1 MPTFLLNFSE
11 VASIISMIEKLILIY
26 GRKGMSGKGQG
37 SWFGAFFKKAFSSS
51 ENDELQRLKLEVE
64 FLRQELQAIKCIGS
78 NLGSKYSGASI
89 SNPYGIENRELDLV
103 KQEIDIL
110 RNELQEDIA
119 AIHRLEILTLSK
131 RIKLLDDFGKS
142 LPPTC
147 PGRTR
152 KSAKTKGFS
161 FGIITN
167 GSRPEKLLKLID
179 SIDAQRLHPDCY
191 EIIVAGSVHG
201 INGYDR
207 IRRIPMEK
215 AASEG
220 RLGAMRNAL
229 AGSAKFNKFVSLD
242 DDFLLHPKWAE
253 AMDDVQ
259 GDFDI
264 ATGIIL
270 NPDLSRYCDW
280 VNIIENYTFLRA
292 YHETFDRCQYVTGGY
307 GIYKDFIFEEHS
319 WNEELGFYQGE
330 DVSFS
335 RRLFDAG
342 YQLKFI
348 PKAIVMHDD
357 ERYRQKGYGVIRL
370 KSAEQ
375 LEDSEK
381 IGLKMEKLCP
391 RTLS

>member
-1 MPTFLLNFSE
+1 MKSALRNSFGRHEERRKTQRHRLEMRTLQKRLDILENGIERLQEETRGDESRNAVERGRGLNE
-11 VASIISMIEKLILIY
+11 IM
-26 GRKGMSGKGQG
+26 R
-37 SWFGAFFKKAFSSS
+37 
-51 ENDELQRLKLEVE
+51 REVE
-64 FLRQELQAIKCIGS
+64 LLR
-78 NLGSKYSGASI
+78 
-89 SNPYGIENRELDLV
+89 
-103 KQEIDIL
+103 QEIDIL

-119 AIHRLEILTLSK
+119 AIHRLEILTLSS
-131 RIKLLDDFGKS
+131 RIQLLNDFGKT
-142 LPPTC
+142 LPPMM

-152 KSAKTKGFS
+152 RSTKTKGFS

-167 GSRPEKLLKLID
+167 GQRPQKLVNLIESID
-179 SIDAQRLHPDCY
+179 SQRLHPDRY
-191 EIIVAGSVHG
+191 EIMVAGEVKG
-201 INGYDR
+201 LEGYER
-207 IRRIPMEK
+207 IRRIPMED
-215 AASEG
+215 AAREG

-229 AGSAKFNKFVSLD
+229 AKAARYNKFVSLD

-253 AMDDVQ
+253 AVEEVQ

-292 YHETFDRCQYVTGGY
+292 YHETFDKCQYVTGGY
-307 GIYKDFIFEEHS
+307 GIYKDFIFQEHC

-335 RRLFDAG
+335 RRLFEAG

-370 KSAEQ
+370 KSAEER
-375 LEDSEK
+375 EDPARIELR
-381 IGLKMEKLCP
+381 IEKLCP

>member
-1 MPTFLLNFSE
+1 MKSQLRNCFAKRLGRMKDLRYRLEIQALQKRLDS
-11 VASIISMIEKLILIY
+11 VEKSSY
-26 GRKGMSGKGQG
+26 MS
-37 SWFGAFFKKAFSSS
+37 
-51 ENDELQRLKLEVE
+51 
-64 FLRQELQAIKCIGS
+64 QAIGGGTQMTDSARAPLAIDGE
-78 NLGSKYSGASI
+78 I
-89 SNPYGIENRELDLV
+89 RHELDLLR
-103 KQEIDIL
+103 QEIDIL

-119 AIHRLEILTLSK
+119 AIHRLEILTLSN
-131 RIKLLDDFGKS
+131 RIQLLNDFGKT
-142 LPPTC
+142 LPPMV

-152 KSAKTKGFS
+152 TSTKPKGFS

-167 GSRPEKLLKLID
+167 GQRPEKLVRLIE
-179 SIDAQRLHPDCY
+179 SIDIQRLHPDRY
-191 EIIVAGSVHG
+191 EIMLAGAVDCLHG
-201 INGYDR
+201 YER
-207 IRRIPMEK
+207 IRRIPMED
-215 AASEG
+215 AAREG

-229 AGSAKFNKFVSLD
+229 ARAARFNKFVSLD
-242 DDFLLHPKWAE
+242 DDFLLHPKWADAVE
-253 AMDDVQ
+253 EVQ

-292 YHETFDRCQYVTGGY
+292 YHETFDKCQYVTGGY

-335 RRLFDAG
+335 RRLFEAG

-370 KSAEQ
+370 KSAEEM
-375 LEDSEK
+375 EDPAR
-381 IGLKMEKLCP
+381 IGLRIEKLCP

>member
-1 MPTFLLNFSE
+1 MKSALRNC
-11 VASIISMIEKLILIY
+11 
-26 GRKGMSGKGQG
+26 
-37 SWFGAFFKKAFSSS
+37 FGAHSERRIAQKRCLEIQSLQNRLELLEKASAESQMGCNVERSEGFSDLRTGID
-51 ENDELQRLKLEVE
+51 NDIRHEVDL
-64 FLRQELQAIKCIGS
+64 LR
-78 NLGSKYSGASI
+78 
-89 SNPYGIENRELDLV
+89 
-103 KQEIDIL
+103 QEIDIL

-119 AIHRLEILTLSK
+119 AIHRLEILTLSS
-131 RIKLLDDFGKS
+131 RIQLLNEFGKT
-142 LPPTC
+142 LPPMV

-152 KSAKTKGFS
+152 RSTKPKGFS

-167 GSRPEKLLKLID
+167 GQRPHKLVSLIESID
-179 SIDAQRLHPDCY
+179 SQRLHPDHY
-191 EIIVAGSVHG
+191 EIMVAGAV
-201 INGYDR
+201 NGLQGYER
-207 IRRIPMEK
+207 IRRIPMDH
-215 AASEG
+215 AAREG

-229 AGSAKFNKFVSLD
+229 ARAARFNKFVSLD

-253 AMDDVQ
+253 AVEEVQ

-292 YHETFDRCQYVTGGY
+292 YHETFDKCQYVTGGY
-307 GIYKDFIFEEHS
+307 GIYKDFIFEEHC
-319 WNEELGFYQGE
+319 WNEELSFYQGE

-335 RRLFDAG
+335 RRLFQAG

-370 KSAEQ
+370 KSAEEI
-375 LEDSEK
+375 EDTARL
-381 IGLKMEKLCP
+381 GLRIEKLCP

>member
-1 MPTFLLNFSE
+1 MQDRGLAHRVGSFFRRISPAPHNEE
-11 VASIISMIEKLILIY
+11 VQKLRLEIEL
-26 GRKGMSGKGQG
+26 
-37 SWFGAFFKKAFSSS
+37 
-51 ENDELQRLKLEVE
+51 
-64 FLRQELQAIKCIGS
+64 LRQELQAFKGKSPGFGGIRS
-78 NLGSKYSGASI
+78 AASEF
-89 SNPYGIENRELDLV
+89 SCQGNENRELDLI
-103 KQEIDIL
+103 KQEIEIL

-119 AIHRLEILTLSK
+119 AIHRLEILTLSR
-131 RIKLLDDFGKS
+131 RIKLLNDFGKS

-152 KSAKTKGFS
+152 RSSRKKGFS

-167 GSRPEKLLKLID
+167 GNRPEKLMNLID
-179 SIDAQRLHPDCY
+179 SIDAQRLHPDTY
-191 EIIVAGSVHG
+191 EIIVAGTVDGLNLH
-201 INGYDR
+201 DR
-207 IRRIPMEK
+207 IQRIPMAQ
-215 AASEG
+215 AAAEG

-229 AGSAKFNKFVSLD
+229 AKSSHLNKFVSLD
-242 DDFLLHPKWAE
+242 DDFILHPQWAE
-253 AMDDVQ
+253 AVLEVQ

-292 YHETFDRCQYVTGGY
+292 YHETFNKCQYVTGGY

-370 KSAEQ
+370 KSAEE
-375 LEDSEK
+375 LEDSER
-381 IGLKMEKLCP
+381 IGLRMEKLCP

>member
-1 MPTFLLNFSE
+1 
-11 VASIISMIEKLILIY
+11 
-26 GRKGMSGKGQG
+26 MSGARIG
-37 SWFGAFFKKAFSSS
+37 SRVGDTLKRFSSS
-51 ENDELQRLKLEVE
+51 KEKKELQRLKLQIELLREEVQS
-64 FLRQELQAIKCIGS
+64 LKSASDGRRSTLQD
-78 NLGSKYSGASI
+78 ASD
-89 SNPYGIENRELDLV
+89 GDMRVAHNRETELL

-119 AIHRLEILTLSK
+119 AIHRLEILTLSR
-131 RIKLLDDFGKS
+131 RIKLLDDFGKA
-142 LPPTC
+142 LPPTV

-152 KSAKTKGFS
+152 RSTKTKGFS

-167 GSRPEKLLKLID
+167 GQRPDKLVKLIE

-191 EIIVAGSVHG
+191 EIMVAGAVDG
-201 INGYDR
+201 FEGYRR
-207 IRRIPMEK
+207 IHRIPMDK
-215 AASEG
+215 AAAEG

-229 AGSAKFNKFVSLD
+229 AMSAKFNKFVSLD
-242 DDFLLHPKWAE
+242 DDFLLHPQWADAVE
-253 AMDDVQ
+253 EVQ

-342 YQLKFI
+342 FQLKFI
-348 PKAIVMHDD
+348 PQAIVMHDD

-375 LEDSEK
+375 LEDAER
-381 IGLKMEKLCP
+381 IGLKMESLCP

>member
-1 MPTFLLNFSE
+1 MKTALQKCFGTHLESRKAQRHRLEIQALQSRLNALEKASAVPQTGADEAQLRASLDSRCGVDENLRHEVDLL
-11 VASIISMIEKLILIY
+11 
-26 GRKGMSGKGQG
+26 R
-37 SWFGAFFKKAFSSS
+37 
-51 ENDELQRLKLEVE
+51 
-64 FLRQELQAIKCIGS
+64 
-78 NLGSKYSGASI
+78 
-89 SNPYGIENRELDLV
+89 
-103 KQEIDIL
+103 QEIDIL

-119 AIHRLEILTLSK
+119 AIHRLEILTLSH
-131 RIKLLDDFGKS
+131 RIQLLNDFGKT
-142 LPPTC
+142 LPPMV

-152 KSAKTKGFS
+152 RSTRPKGFS

-167 GSRPEKLLKLID
+167 GQRPQKLVNLVESID
-179 SIDAQRLHPDCY
+179 SQRLHPDHY
-191 EIIVAGSVHG
+191 EIMVAGAV
-201 INGYDR
+201 NWFKGYER
-207 IRRIPMEK
+207 IRRVPMED
-215 AASEG
+215 AAREG

-229 AGSAKFNKFVSLD
+229 AQAARFNKFVSLD

-253 AMDDVQ
+253 AVEEVQ

-292 YHETFDRCQYVTGGY
+292 YHETFDKCQYVTGGY
-307 GIYKDFIFEEHS
+307 GIYKDFIFQEHR
-319 WNEELGFYQGE
+319 WNDELGFYQGE

-335 RRLFDAG
+335 RRLFEAG

-348 PKAIVMHDD
+348 PQAIVMHDD

-370 KSAEQ
+370 KSAEER
-375 LEDSEK
+375 EDPART
-381 IGLKMEKLCP
+381 GLRIEKLCP